1 VTESALTA
9 GPANASAVS
18 LKADEASDVDA
29 WGTLGGAVANLH
41 VSEGGAG
48 GYGSLFELRGL
59 SNTPYFSDPSVTVYF
74 GDIPLPS
81 SFTYQGGLFGF
92 GSASVLAGPQGT
104 RFGRATDGGVILF
117 EPGEPEAAAGGELL
131 AGYGSYDSRQSSV
144 EAHTAGTGPVDA
156 EIFADYD
163 ARNGYVQNREI
174 GVRVDDQEDE
184 SAFARV
190 RYRPSAGDE
199 LTLELLRTRERDGA
213 EPLVPLG
220 GPLYT
225 VSRPAEG
232 STDLDSTGAALR
244 GSFALPGGASLTTVT
259 SYTDWSMNPYADL
272 LVIPPSLENVVL
284 QDQKS
289 WSEEVHLLSDERSEV
304 HGEVGLWLSGGS
316 TDSFVDRSLPGLFPI
331 DVSGFSQSNRS
342 AAVFGQAS
350 YQPVAAWTF
359 TAGLRAE
366 DDSKDFTR
374 KEEVPIPGL
383 DYVASARYGGL
394 LPRLAANL
402 RLSAQSSLEAS
413 VAVGMRPGGFAS
425 FTDNPALIPFAA
437 EHTVA
442 YALSWQAFLVPK
454 TLSLSLRPFYD
465 SISNLQ
471 IERSFTATDYFVATA
486 PKAHSEGA
494 ELELLWL
501 PSAHWRLSLNAG
513 FDQTRL
519 DTFTSPTSGQDES
532 GNPAPG
538 IPSYTAGMETSYRS
552 AGGWFAAGRLTAVG
566 VTHYDE
572 LSSTPYT
579 QGAYALL
586 GLRAGFETPRWI
598 LTVYGE
604 NLGKAGYYELIVPGV
619 QSGAP
624 GAPRTVG
631 AKVAVK
637 F

>member
-1 VTESALTA
+1 MSRTHLSLALASLCAVAVGHGQPPQGEVLQNPAVEVTESALTA

-437 EHTVA
+437 EHTGP
-442 YALSWQAFLVPK
+442 Q
-454 TLSLSLRPFYD
+454 D
-465 SISNLQ
+465 
-471 IERSFTATDYFVATA
+471 
-486 PKAHSEGA
+486 A
-494 ELELLWL
+494 E
-501 PSAHWRLSLNAG
+501 P
-513 FDQTRL
+513 
-519 DTFTSPTSGQDES
+519 
-532 GNPAPG
+532 
-538 IPSYTAGMETSYRS
+538 
-552 AGGWFAAGRLTAVG
+552 FAA
-566 VTHYDE
+566 
-572 LSSTPYT
+572 P
-579 QGAYALL
+579 
-586 GLRAGFETPRWI
+586 I
-598 LTVYGE
+598 L
-604 NLGKAGYYELIVPGV
+604 
-619 QSGAP
+619 
-624 GAPRTVG
+624 
-631 AKVAVK
+631 
-637 F
+637 